1 VDVNQRT
8 LSSSDAFGGGQAG
21 EAGPEKSRRV
31 PWQIWVVVFLLGME
45 GVSNFLMI
53 PDEPIALYWL
63 LGKILFIWGLLKG
76 RAWVFV
82 LFLIVAAYHVI
93 GFLEINPVASA
104 MNVLLVTL
112 TLSARRYYFLR

>member
-1 VDVNQRT
+1 MDANQRT
-8 LSSSDAFGGGQAG
+8 LPSSDAFGVEHDAGAGGSPG
-21 EAGPEKSRRV
+21 V
-31 PWQIWVVVFLLGME
+31 PWQIWVVVALLGTE
-45 GVSNFLMI
+45 GVGNLLMI
-53 PDEPIALYWL
+53 PDHPIALYWL
-63 LGKILFIWGLLKG
+63 LGKVLFIWGLLKG
-76 RAWVFV
+76 RTWVFV